1 MRIETAGY
9 SAGFNQEKLRIQ
21 ASKVGRLLRSAFVE
35 FGTNVVVVSGNS
47 GVSMGYAVLA
57 MCQGLDMQLVLVRKA
72 NDGSHGA
79 MIEGPRGLEIQR
91 YIFLDDLIDS
101 GATVRRVN
109 TALLHRHETQR
120 GWYPHEY
127 IVGPDSHLGPE
138 MVAAVLYNQIS
149 NRRDKFYIDP
159 CSNTPIPVVYP

>member
-1 MRIETAGY
+1 MRIASAGY
-9 SAGFNQEKLRIQ
+9 SAGFNQEKLRIK
-21 ASKVGRLLRSAFVE
+21 ASEVERLLRSAFVE

-72 NDGSHGA
+72 NDGSHGS
-79 MIEGPRGLEIQR
+79 MIEGPRGLEIRR

-109 TALLHRHETQR
+109 NAVLQQHEKQM
-120 GWYPHEY
+120 GWGHEY
-127 IVGPDSHLGPE
+127 IAGPASYQGPE
-138 MVAAVLYNQIS
+138 MVAAVMYNQIS
-149 NRRDKFYIDP
+149 LPRRDRFYIDP
-159 CSNTPIPVVYP
+159 SSNNTIPVVYP

>member
-1 MRIETAGY
+1 MRIATAGY
-9 SAGFNQEKLRIQ
+9 SAGFNQEKLRIE
-21 ASKVGRLLRSAFVE
+21 ASQVGRLLRNAFVE

-57 MCQGLDMQLVLVRKA
+57 MCRGLDMQLVLVRKA

-79 MIEGPRGLEIQR
+79 MVEGPMGLEIQR

-127 IVGPDSHLGPE
+127 IVGPDHNCAPE
-138 MVAAVLYNQIS
+138 MVAAVIYNQIS
-149 NRRDKFYIDP
+149 NRRDRFYIDP
-159 CSNTPIPVVYP
+159 TSNNPIPVVYP

>member
-1 MRIETAGY
+1 MRITSAGY

-72 NDGSHGA
+72 NDGSHGS

-109 TALLHRHETQR
+109 NAVLQQHEKQM
-120 GWYPHEY
+120 GWGHEY
-127 IVGPDSHLGPE
+127 IAGPASYQGPE
-138 MVAAVLYNQIS
+138 MVAAVMYSPIPLT
-149 NRRDKFYIDP
+149 RRDRFYIDP
-159 CSNTPIPVVYP
+159 SSNNPIPVVYP